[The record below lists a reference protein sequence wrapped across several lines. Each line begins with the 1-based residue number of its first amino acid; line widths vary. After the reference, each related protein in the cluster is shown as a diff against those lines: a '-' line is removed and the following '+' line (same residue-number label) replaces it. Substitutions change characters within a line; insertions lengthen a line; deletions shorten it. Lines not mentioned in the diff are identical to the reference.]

1 MSRATREQ
9 VFAALY
15 AQLQTLP
22 GLATVSRRLVS
33 IEDVPD
39 ENFPAAYQM
48 QGNQKLTFQ
57 GSTPTLNVWSA
68 SWLLYVRQADPAQ
81 APSAMLNPL
90 IDAACAVI
98 QPQPAALA
106 KNTLG
111 GLVEYVAIDGDIEIF
126 EGVLGDRALA
136 ILPLKIVLGGF

>member
-9 VFAALY
+9 VFAALFD
-15 AQLQTLP
+15 QLKTLP
-22 GLATVSRRLVS
+22 GLATCDRRLKS
-33 IEDVPD
+33 IQDIPD
-39 ENFPAAYQM
+39 EGFPAAYQM
-48 QGNQKLTFQ
+48 QGNQKLTYE
-57 GSTPTLNVWSA
+57 GTTPPLNTWPA
-68 SWLLYVRQADPAQ
+68 SWILCVREPDQSQP
-81 APSAMLNPL
+81 PSTKLNQI

-98 QPQPAALA
+98 QPQPAALT

-111 GLVEYVAIDGDIEIF
+111 GLVEYVAIEGDIEIF

>member
-1 MSRATREQ
+1 MSRATREE

-15 AQLQTLP
+15 AELKTLP
-22 GLATVSRRLVS
+22 GLMTVSRRLVS

-48 QGNQKLTFQ
+48 QGNQKLEFQ
-57 GSTPTLNVWSA
+57 GATPTLNAWSA
-68 SWLLYVRQADPAQ
+68 SWLLYVREPDTTQ
-81 APSAMLNPL
+81 APSTALNAL
-90 IDAACAVI
+90 IDAACGVL
-98 QPQPAALA
+98 QPAAPFA
-106 KNTLG
+106 RNTLG
-111 GLVEYVAIDGDIEIF
+111 GLVEYVAIDGDIEVF